1 MLDQEEPAH
10 VAELAK
16 LARLDMDAAEL
27 SRMAGQLAAILRYA
41 AKLDEVDIT
50 GVAPTT
56 HTLDAVNALRDDEVL
71 PSLPREAALQN
82 APQRNDEA
90 FVVPK
95 IIA

>member
-1 MLDQEEPAH
+1 MRKEINAQILEND
-10 VAELAK
+10 K
-16 LARLDMDAAEL
+16 RYWLDMDAAEL
-27 SRMAGQLAAILRYA
+27 ERMAGQLAAILRYA

>member
-1 MLDQEEPAH
+1 MLDQNELAH
-10 VAELAK
+10 VAR
-16 LARLDMDAAEL
+16 LARLDMDEAEL

-82 APQRNDEA
+82 APRRNDEA

>member
-1 MLDQEEPAH
+1 MLDQNELAH
-10 VAELAK
+10 VAR

-27 SRMAGQLAAILRYA
+27 SRMAERLAAILRYA
-41 AKLDEVDIT
+41 AKLDEVDVT

-56 HTLDAVNALRDDEVL
+56 HTLDAVNALRDDEAL
-71 PSLPREAALQN
+71 PSLPREAALAN
-82 APQRNDEA
+82 APEQNDEA

>member
-1 MLDQEEPAH
+1 MLDQEELAH
-10 VAELAK
+10 VAR

-27 SRMAGQLAAILRYA
+27 ERMAGQLAAILRYA

-56 HTLDAVNALRDDEVL
+56 HTLDAVNALRDDEVR
-71 PSLPREAALQN
+71 PSLPREEALGN
-82 APQRNDEA
+82 APRRNDEA

-95 IIA
+95 VIA

>member
-1 MLDQEEPAH
+1 MLDQEELAH
-10 VAELAK
+10 VAR

-27 SRMAGQLAAILRYA
+27 ERMAGQLAAILRYA

-56 HTLDAVNALRDDEVL
+56 HTLDAVNALRDDEVH
-71 PSLPREAALQN
+71 PSLPREEALGN
-82 APQRNDEA
+82 APRRNDEA

-95 IIA
+95 VIA

>member
-1 MLDQEEPAH
+1 MLDQNELAH
-10 VAELAK
+10 VAR

-27 SRMAGQLAAILRYA
+27 SRMAERLAAILRYA
-41 AKLDEVDIT
+41 AKLDEVDVT

-56 HTLDAVNALRDDEVL
+56 HTLDAVNALRDDEVM
-71 PSLPREAALQN
+71 PSLPREAALKN
-82 APQRNDEA
+82 APEQNGAA

>member
-1 MLDQEEPAH
+1 MLDQNELAH
-10 VAELAK
+10 VAR

-56 HTLDAVNALRDDEVL
+56 HTLDAVNALRDDEVR
-71 PSLPREAALQN
+71 PSLPREAALKN
-82 APQRNDEA
+82 APAQNGEA

-95 IIA
+95 IIV